1 MKAVLEVLSR
11 ERRAR
16 WFLLASLQSAVGTGA
31 ATVGLVIIAYDRLRS
46 PWAITLILLAE
57 WLPSMVAGPLFGAIA
72 DRWSRRGCA
81 IAADV
86 LSAGA
91 FVGLAMVDS
100 FGATVALAL
109 VAGVGISLFS
119 PAILAALPSLVEEG
133 HQAAVTSLYG
143 AVRDAGRTVGPLLAA
158 LAFPIVGIET
168 VMVINGATFALSAL
182 AMTAIPFGGPAEADG
197 EAGVRRGLLAEA
209 REGLVTAWRLAGV
222 RVVLWASTAI
232 VVCAAMVNVGEL
244 LLARKVGAS
253 ASGFAL
259 LMVAAGGGI
268 VIGSLLGARGG
279 ELHEMKRR
287 YLAAVLLT
295 GVSILGLAAVD
306 GYAAALFAFLAMG
319 IGNGL
324 VVVHE
329 RLIFHA
335 TVPPRLMARA
345 FAVLDTLTGWGY
357 AAAFV
362 AGGAL
367 ISGIGTRGMFTVA
380 GVGAVLVFVAA
391 ALGLRGEWL
400 PAEERPEPGA
410 ADERPEPALGGS
422 ASGD

>member
-1 MKAVLEVLSR
+1 MRAVLEVLSR

-16 WFLLASLQSAVGTGA
+16 WFLLASLQSAIGTGA
-31 ATVGLVIIAYDRLRS
+31 ATVALVILAYDRLRS

-57 WLPSMVAGPLFGAIA
+57 WLPSMVAGPLFGAVV
-72 DRWSRRGCA
+72 DRWSRRACA
-81 IAADV
+81 IAADA
-86 LSAGA
+86 LSAVA
-91 FVGLAMVDS
+91 FVALGLVDS
-100 FGATVALAL
+100 FAATLALAL

-119 PAILAALPSLVEEG
+119 PAILAALPTLVEERRE
-133 HQAAVTSLYG
+133 AAVTSLYG

-158 LAFPIVGIET
+158 IAFPLVGVGA
-168 VMVINGATFALSAL
+168 VMAINGATFALSAVAL
-182 AMTAIPFGGPAEADG
+182 AFIPFGARAEAGGD
-197 EAGVRRGLLAEA
+197 EAAAPRGLLAEA

-253 ASGFAL
+253 ASGFAV

-268 VIGSLLGARGG
+268 VVGSLLGARGG
-279 ELHEMKRR
+279 ELHDMKRR

-295 GVSILGLAAVD
+295 SVSILGLAASD
-306 GYAAALFAFLAMG
+306 AYATALFAFLAMG

-335 TVPPRLMARA
+335 TVPQRLMGRA

-357 AAAFV
+357 AAAFI
-362 AGGAL
+362 AAGAL
-367 ISGIGTRGMFTVA
+367 ISALGTRAMFALA
-380 GVGAVLVFVAA
+380 GVGGVAVFVAA
-391 ALGLRGEWL
+391 TLALRGVWV
-400 PAEERPEPGA
+400 PA
-410 ADERPEPALGGS
+410 ADAPEPALRGS
-422 ASGD
+422 APGD